1 MAIYLP
7 TWGNGIALGHH
18 RFAVR
23 TRKDASHDA
32 RIVVVVV
39 RVRSFDLINFTLQ
52 WQKMTVA
59 NFDAETVQVFRSGA
73 KSPFGTVV
81 VAAV

>member
-18 RFAVR
+18 RFVR
-23 TRKDASHDA
+23 TLKDASHDA
-32 RIVVVVV
+32 RVVVV

-59 NFDAETVQVFRSGA
+59 NFDAAESVQVFRSGEA